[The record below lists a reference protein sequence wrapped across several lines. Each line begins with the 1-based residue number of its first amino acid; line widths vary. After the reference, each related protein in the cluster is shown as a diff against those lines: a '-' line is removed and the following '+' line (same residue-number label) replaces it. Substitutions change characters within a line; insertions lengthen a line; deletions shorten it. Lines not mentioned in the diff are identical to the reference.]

1 MAIEPRPHR
10 FTVDQYEQMG
20 TAGIFH
26 EDDRVELLD
35 GAIVEMNPI
44 GSPHFRCVNRLNM
57 LLAPALARRGAIVSV
72 RNPVKLGEYWM
83 PQPDVVLLRERA
95 DDYAGRQATPDDVLL
110 LIEVADSSLS
120 YDRAKLPAYARFSV
134 AEVWLVDLNGELI
147 LCHREPL
154 GDYYGLVRAYRRGGT
169 ISPQF
174 QPELTLAVEA
184 ILP

>member
-57 LLAPALARRGAIVSV
+57 LLAPVLAGRGAIVSV
-72 RNPVKLGEYWM
+72 QNPVKLGEYWM

-95 DDYAGRQATPDDVLL
+95 DDYAGRQATPEDVLL
-110 LIEVADSSLS
+110 LIEVADSSLP
-120 YDRAKLPAYARFSV
+120 YDRAKVPAYARFGV

-147 LCHREPL
+147 LCHREPV
-154 GDYYGLVRAYRRGGT
+154 GDYYGLVRAYRRGAT
-169 ISPQF
+169 VSPQF
-174 QPELTLAVEA
+174 RPELVLDVEA